1 MTAGEIVD
9 GRTRHYGTFYGSD
22 PAPARDG
29 RPLLLVWGNCQAESI
44 RVLLSGSATLEAE
57 TVRIPPVF
65 ELTPSDIE
73 PLRRLASSASILLSQ
88 PVKDDYRDLP
98 LGTRQVAAMMRPD
111 TTIVRWPVVRWAG
124 LHPFQAI
131 VRDPRDPSRD
141 PPVVPYH
148 DLRTLAS
155 ARADADLFDVEP
167 TDEACRAIAG
177 ASSAELRRRE
187 VRDCDVGI
195 SDLFDHPESG
205 DMFTINHPGNRVLV
219 ELSRRLQRALG
230 RPGDAADPGRDLLGA
245 VSAPIDG
252 AAAALFDL
260 PAAVDCRWRIGDGA
274 VAASEIHQT
283 QLRWYRDNPWV
294 VDAGY
299 ARHRATMETLGLA

>member
-1 MTAGEIVD
+1 MTAGEITD
-9 GRTRHYGTFYGSD
+9 GRTRHYGTFYGVD
-22 PAPARDG
+22 PAPSSSG
-29 RPLLLVWGNCQAESI
+29 RPLLVVWGNCQAESI
-44 RVLLSGSATLEAE
+44 RVLLSGSDTLEAE

-88 PVKDDYRDLP
+88 PVKDDYHDLP
-98 LGTRQVAAMMRPD
+98 LGTGQVAAMMRPD
-111 TTIVRWPVVRWAG
+111 ATVFRWPVIRWAG

-131 VRDPRDPSRD
+131 VRDPRDPARD

-155 ARADADLFDVEP
+155 ARADADLFDAEAGE
-167 TDEACRAIAG
+167 DACRAVAN
-177 ASSAELRRRE
+177 ASSAELQRRE
-187 VRDCDVGI
+187 VRDCDLGI
-195 SDLFDHPESG
+195 SDVFDHPESE

-219 ELSRRLQRALG
+219 ELSRRLQQALG
-230 RPGDAADPGRDLLGA
+230 RPADAGDPGRNLLGA
-245 VSAPIDG
+245 VSAPVDS
-252 AAAALFDL
+252 AAAALFGL
-260 PAAVDCRWRIGDGA
+260 PSAADRQWRVGDRE
-274 VAASEIHQT
+274 VAAQEIHRA

-299 ARHRATMETLGLA
+299 ARHWATMETLGLA